1 MLQRGVGARRKLL
14 QAWAIEDD
22 HITAVGLNCVLA
34 FQDVERDRHSRPPH
48 AEHQGQKVV
57 R

>member
-1 MLQRGVGARRKLL
+1 MTHASARCRRPP
-14 QAWAIEDD
+14 QAPPNVDD
-22 HITAVGLNCVLA
+22 HITAVGLNCLLA